1 MKKNNLLLFG
11 LLLSS
16 AIVGCNN
23 KTSTTPTQ
31 DTLRVDVGS
40 EIPTFDPALAEDGY
54 TFRVIADLFAGLV
67 DFDQANRPISGMAT
81 WDISADGLTY
91 TFHLKPDLKFS
102 DGSSITASD
111 FVYSWQRLVNPKT
124 GSAYDFLLKDIVN
137 ADEIIAGKLPASK
150 LAVEAADANTFV
162 VHLAHP
168 TNAFLSYITTPDV
181 FVVPQKVIEKFGE
194 SWTLPQNIV
203 TSGAYNLK
211 EHVVNGYILVE
222 KNPLYYQESQ
232 VTIKYVK
239 YFPFVDINASVAN
252 YKTGALDTTWQAVPV
267 DQYETLKK
275 QYPEQLHSFPWERV
289 EFININMTL
298 PKYANNPKLRQAL
311 SMAIDRNILSKV
323 ILAGGQTPLNGI
335 VTPTIENGKY
345 KDIQYPWTT
354 LSDNER
360 ISEAKKLYN
369 EAGYSLSNPLT
380 VTLKYQTND
389 LYKKVMLSVAAMW
402 TSELGIKVNM
412 VNEERK
418 ALSQDWKN
426 GNYDIAQGTWGADYN
441 SITTYTPQF
450 LCNNGNNRSH
460 YCNASYDAL
469 IHQAEATIDPIKQE
483 QLYKQAL
490 GLVMQD
496 YPIIPLYQPTHQRLV
511 TPRLHGYDIETNYLD
526 NVQTKWFNLSA
537 DFK

>member
-267 DQYETLKK
+267 DHYETLKK

-360 ISEAKKLYN
+360 IAEAKKLYN

>member
-181 FVVPQKVIEKFGE
+181 FVVPQKVIENHGLYRK
-194 SWTLPQNIV
+194 
-203 TSGAYNLK
+203 
-211 EHVVNGYILVE
+211 IL
-222 KNPLYYQESQ
+222 
-232 VTIKYVK
+232 
-239 YFPFVDINASVAN
+239 
-252 YKTGALDTTWQAVPV
+252 
-267 DQYETLKK
+267 
-275 QYPEQLHSFPWERV
+275 
-289 EFININMTL
+289 
-298 PKYANNPKLRQAL
+298 
-311 SMAIDRNILSKV
+311 
-323 ILAGGQTPLNGI
+323 
-335 VTPTIENGKY
+335 
-345 KDIQYPWTT
+345 
-354 LSDNER
+354 
-360 ISEAKKLYN
+360 
-369 EAGYSLSNPLT
+369 
-380 VTLKYQTND
+380 
-389 LYKKVMLSVAAMW
+389 
-402 TSELGIKVNM
+402 
-412 VNEERK
+412 
-418 ALSQDWKN
+418 
-426 GNYDIAQGTWGADYN
+426 
-441 SITTYTPQF
+441 
-450 LCNNGNNRSH
+450 
-460 YCNASYDAL
+460 
-469 IHQAEATIDPIKQE
+469 
-483 QLYKQAL
+483 
-490 GLVMQD
+490 
-496 YPIIPLYQPTHQRLV
+496 
-511 TPRLHGYDIETNYLD
+511 
-526 NVQTKWFNLSA
+526 
-537 DFK
+537 